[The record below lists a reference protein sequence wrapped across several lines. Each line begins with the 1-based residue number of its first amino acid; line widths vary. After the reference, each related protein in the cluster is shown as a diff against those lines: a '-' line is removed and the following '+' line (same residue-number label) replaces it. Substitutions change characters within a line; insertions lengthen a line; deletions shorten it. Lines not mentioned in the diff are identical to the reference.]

1 MNDQTGSAYP
11 KNETT
16 DANRW
21 YNKRAGILEG
31 NVNLLFI
38 PTSSFHIP
46 NANEMSWYAMKGD
59 PRWDGDELWT
69 TMGHLYK
76 GGMWFKK
83 MNKIISDNTT
93 EIDNVKTVAGVS
105 TREEA
110 VKARGIVSA
119 GTYDDYRTNGHSI
132 NSTPT
137 NLSTNPIPAADAN
150 NYFYLPALGDYY
162 AGE

>member
-1 MNDQTGSAYP
+1 
-11 KNETT
+11 
-16 DANRW
+16 
-21 YNKRAGILEG
+21 
-31 NVNLLFI
+31 
-38 PTSSFHIP
+38 
-46 NANEMSWYAMKGD
+46 
-59 PRWDGDELWT
+59 
-69 TMGHLYK
+69 
-76 GGMWFKK
+76 

-119 GTYDDYRTNGHSI
+119 GTYGDYRTNGHSI

-162 AGE
+162 AGSLHVVGNDGSYWSSSATPWSSYDAYTFGFSSGIVGVSYNRRAYGFTVAALE